1 MHGIHFDF
9 WKLHRYYFIATFFN
23 NFLPSN
29 IGGDAYRIYKTLQN
43 TSSRTGAVIAVFTE
57 RITGLWALLLLGL
70 LGGIVVF
77 LNGASSISRLGTI
90 LIIFG
95 CFIVIPVLLLMFSR
109 KFLTWVLSKKILPIK
124 FNKILEHLDDY
135 RHQPLKTAQVI
146 LISIAFHLFTLSW
159 MLILIHAI
167 GSTCSVFDLVLA
179 VTISNLAAMLP
190 VSINGIGLLD
200 GSFIYIMAQTGMHYE
215 SALTFMLMYRL
226 FSILVSAIGG
236 VFYFQNNTSLK
247 IEDLQ
252 RETTQ
257 LL

>member
-1 MHGIHFDF
+1 
-9 WKLHRYYFIATFFN
+9 
-23 NFLPSN
+23 
-29 IGGDAYRIYKTLQN
+29 
-43 TSSRTGAVIAVFTE
+43 
-57 RITGLWALLLLGL
+57 
-70 LGGIVVF
+70 
-77 LNGASSISRLGTI
+77 
-90 LIIFG
+90 
-95 CFIVIPVLLLMFSR
+95 
-109 KFLTWVLSKKILPIK
+109 
-124 FNKILEHLDDY
+124 
-135 RHQPLKTAQVI
+135 
-146 LISIAFHLFTLSW
+146 